1 MNLTRTVSIM
11 RKEMRHILRD
21 RRAFVLVT
29 VSPVFL
35 LLVFAYSMSVEIKN
49 VAIAILD
56 YDQTTLSRRYRDGL
70 ASTGD
75 IVIRYWPRDYAEM
88 QSRLERRQ
96 AKAAVVIP
104 AGFEEELLAG
114 RETSLQVIVDGT
126 DPSTANHTITHIAG
140 YSQAVALEILSE
152 TLAREGID
160 VGQLSPIQLRM
171 RTWYNPTLKAIIGW
185 VPGLIAIVLGM
196 PAVAATLALTA
207 EKEKGTLE
215 ALITTPV
222 RRSELIIGKLIPYVI
237 SGIFSAV
244 LCALVGV
251 FWLGTPFRG
260 SPLLYVLLSADFFL
274 AALSI
279 SLVISVFVPSQQA
292 AMACAMLIFLFPGF
306 FMSGLFYPI
315 ASMPAEMKMEAYM
328 LPTTHYL
335 TITRGLFLKGLDM
348 SYLWPFA
355 AALLA
360 MGLGVTGVSIVTFK
374 KRLG

>member
-1 MNLTRTVSIM
+1 MDLRRTLSIM
-11 RKEMRHILRD
+11 RKEMWHILRD
-21 RRAFVLVT
+21 RRTFVLVT

-35 LLVFAYSMSVEIKN
+35 LLVFAYSMSVEIRN
-49 VAIAILD
+49 VAIAVLD
-56 YDQTTLSRRYRDGL
+56 YDQSTLSREYRDGL

-75 IVIRYWPRDYAEM
+75 IVLAYWPRDYAEM
-88 QSRLERRQ
+88 QSRLEGRQ

-104 AGFEEELLAG
+104 AGFEDDLLAG

-126 DPSTANHTITHIAG
+126 DPNTANHTITHISG
-140 YSQAVALEILSE
+140 YTQGVALNVLSE
-152 TLAREGID
+152 ALARAGAD
-160 VGQLSPIQLRM
+160 VSQLSPIQLRL
-171 RTWYNPTLKAIIGW
+171 RTWYNPTLKAIFGW

-222 RRSELIIGKLIPYVI
+222 RRSELIIGKLIPYVF
-237 SGIFSAV
+237 SGLFSAV

-251 FWLGTPFRG
+251 YWLGAPFRG
-260 SPLLYVLLSADFFL
+260 SAPLYVLLSADFFL

-328 LPTTHYL
+328 MPTTHYL
-335 TITRGLFLKGLDM
+335 SITRGLFLKGLGLA
-348 SYLWPFA
+348 SLWPFA

-360 MGLGVTGVSIVTFK
+360 MGVGVTGVSIVTFK

>member
-1 MNLTRTVSIM
+1 MNLRRTVSIM
-11 RKEMRHILRD
+11 RKEMWHILRD
-21 RRAFVLVT
+21 RRTFVLVT

-35 LLVFAYSMSVEIKN
+35 LVVFAYSMSVEIRN
-49 VAIAILD
+49 VAIAVLD
-56 YDQTTLSRRYRDGL
+56 YDQSMLSREYRDGL

-75 IVIRYWPRDYAEM
+75 IVLAYWPRDYAEM

-104 AGFEEELLAG
+104 AGFEDDLLAG
-114 RETSLQVIVDGT
+114 REASLQLIIDGT
-126 DPSTANHTITHIAG
+126 DPNTANHTITYIGG
-140 YSQAVALEILSE
+140 YTQQVALDVMSAALE
-152 TLAREGID
+152 REGID
-160 VGQLSPIQLRM
+160 TGQLSPIQLRM

-222 RRSELIIGKLIPYVI
+222 RRSELLIGKLIPYVL
-237 SGIFSAV
+237 SGLFSAV

-251 FWLGTPFRG
+251 YWLGTPFRG

-315 ASMPAEMKMEAYM
+315 TSMPAEMKMEAYM
-328 LPTTHYL
+328 MPTTHYL
-335 TITRGLFLKGLDM
+335 TITRGLFLKGLGLA
-348 SYLWPFA
+348 SLWPFA
-355 AALLA
+355 AALFA
-360 MGLGVTGVSIVTFK
+360 MGVGVTAVSILTFK

>member
-21 RRAFVLVT
+21 RRTFVLVT

-35 LLVFAYSMSVEIKN
+35 LLVFAYSMSVEIRY
-49 VAIAILD
+49 VAIAVLD
-56 YDQTTLSRRYRDGL
+56 YDRTALSRGYAEGL

-75 IVIRYWPRDYAEM
+75 IVIRYWPRDYPEM
-88 QSRLERRQ
+88 QSRLEHRQ

-104 AGFEEELLAG
+104 VGFEEELLAG

-126 DPSTANHTITHIAG
+126 DPNTANHAITHITG
-140 YSQAVALEILSE
+140 FTQEVALQ
-152 TLAREGID
+152 TLGEALRREGID
-160 VGQLSPIQLRM
+160 AGKLSTVQLRM
-171 RTWYNPTLKAIIGW
+171 RTWYNPTLRPIIGW

-196 PAVAATLALTA
+196 PAVAATLALAA

-215 ALITTPV
+215 ALISTPV
-222 RRSELIIGKLIPYVI
+222 QRSELIIGKLIPYVI
-237 SGIFSAV
+237 SGLFSAV

-251 FWLGTPFRG
+251 YWLGTPFRG
-260 SPLLYVLLSADFFL
+260 NPLLYILLSADFFL

-306 FMSGLFYPI
+306 FMSGLFFPI

-328 LPTTHYL
+328 MPTTHYL
-335 TITRGLFLKGLDM
+335 TITRGLFLKGLDLV
-348 SYLWPFA
+348 SLWPFA
-355 AALLA
+355 AALLV
-360 MGLGVTGVSIVTFK
+360 MGLAMTGVSILMFK
-374 KRLG
+374 KKLG

>member
-75 IVIRYWPRDYAEM
+75 IVIRYFPRDYAEM

-140 YSQAVALEILSE
+140 YTQEVALEILSE
-152 TLAREGID
+152 ALAREGID
-160 VGQLSPIQLRM
+160 AGQLSPVQLRM
-171 RTWYNPTLKAIIGW
+171 RTWYNPTLNAIISW

-215 ALITTPV
+215 ALIATPV

-237 SGIFSAV
+237 SGLFSAV

-260 SPLLYVLLSADFFL
+260 SPLLY
-274 AALSI
+274 
-279 SLVISVFVPSQQA
+279 
-292 AMACAMLIFLFPGF
+292 
-306 FMSGLFYPI
+306 
-315 ASMPAEMKMEAYM
+315 
-328 LPTTHYL
+328 
-335 TITRGLFLKGLDM
+335 
-348 SYLWPFA
+348 
-355 AALLA
+355 
-360 MGLGVTGVSIVTFK
+360 
-374 KRLG
+374 

>member
-1 MNLTRTVSIM
+1 MNLRRTVSIM
-11 RKEMRHILRD
+11 RKEMWHILRD
-21 RRAFVLVT
+21 RRTFVLVT

-35 LLVFAYSMSVEIKN
+35 LVVFAYSMSVEIRN
-49 VAIAILD
+49 VAIAVLD
-56 YDQTTLSRRYRDGL
+56 YDQSTLSRQYRDGL

-75 IVIRYWPRDYAEM
+75 IVLAYWPRDYAEM

-104 AGFEEELLAG
+104 VGFEDDLLAG
-114 RETSLQVIVDGT
+114 REASLQVIIDGT
-126 DPSTANHTITHIAG
+126 DPNTANHTITHISG
-140 YSQAVALEILSE
+140 YTQRVALDVMSAALE
-152 TLAREGID
+152 REGID
-160 VGQLSPIQLRM
+160 IGQLSPIQLRM

-222 RRSELIIGKLIPYVI
+222 RRSELLIGKLIPYVL
-237 SGIFSAV
+237 SGLFSAI

-251 FWLGTPFRG
+251 YWLGTPFRG

-328 LPTTHYL
+328 MPTTHYL
-335 TITRGLFLKGLDM
+335 TITRGLFLKGLGLT
-348 SYLWPFA
+348 SLWPFA
-355 AALLA
+355 AALFA
-360 MGLGVTGVSIVTFK
+360 MGVGVTGVSILTFK

>member
-21 RRAFVLVT
+21 RRTFVLVT
-29 VSPVFL
+29 VSPVLL
-35 LLVFAYSMSVEIKN
+35 LLVFAYSMSVEIRN
-49 VAIAILD
+49 VAIAVLD
-56 YDQTTLSRRYRDGL
+56 YDQTTLSRQYRDGL

-104 AGFEEELLAG
+104 VGFEDQLLAG
-114 RETSLQVIVDGT
+114 REASLQVIVDGT
-126 DPSTANHTITHIAG
+126 DPNTANHTISHITG
-140 YSQAVALEILSE
+140 YTQEVALQVLSE
-152 TLAREGID
+152 ALARQGID
-160 VGQLSPIQLRM
+160 PGELSPIQLRM
-171 RTWYNPTLKAIIGW
+171 RTWYNPTLRPIIGW
-185 VPGLIAIVLGM
+185 VPGLVAIVLGM
-196 PAVAATLALTA
+196 PAVAATMALTA

-222 RRSELIIGKLIPYVI
+222 RRSELIIGKLIPYVV
-237 SGIFSAV
+237 SGLFSAV
-244 LCALVGV
+244 LCALVAVYG
-251 FWLGTPFRG
+251 LGTPFRG
-260 SPLLYVLLSADFFL
+260 SPLLYLLLSADFFL
-274 AALSI
+274 AALGV

-292 AMACAMLIFLFPGF
+292 AMALAMLIFLFPAF

-315 ASMPAEMKMEAYM
+315 ASMPEEMKMEAYM

-335 TITRGLFLKGLDM
+335 TITRGLFLKGLGLD
-348 SYLWPFA
+348 SLWPYA

>member
-1 MNLTRTVSIM
+1 M
-11 RKEMRHILRD
+11 RKEMWHILRD
-21 RRAFVLVT
+21 RRTFVLVT

-35 LLVFAYSMSVEIKN
+35 LLVFAYSMSVEIRN
-49 VAIAILD
+49 VAIAVLD
-56 YDQTTLSRRYRDGL
+56 YDQSTLSREYRDGL

-75 IVIRYWPRDYAEM
+75 IVLAYWPRDYAEM

-104 AGFEEELLAG
+104 AGFEDDLLAG
-114 RETSLQVIVDGT
+114 REASLQVIIDGT
-126 DPSTANHTITHIAG
+126 DPNTANHTITHISG
-140 YSQAVALEILSE
+140 YTQRVALDVMSTALE
-152 TLAREGID
+152 REGID
-160 VGQLSPIQLRM
+160 IGQLSPIQLRM

-222 RRSELIIGKLIPYVI
+222 RRSELLIGKLIPYVL
-237 SGIFSAV
+237 SGLFSAI

-251 FWLGTPFRG
+251 YWLGTPFRG

-328 LPTTHYL
+328 MPTTHYL
-335 TITRGLFLKGLDM
+335 TITRGLFLKGLGLT
-348 SYLWPFA
+348 SLWPFA
-355 AALLA
+355 AALFA
-360 MGLGVTGVSIVTFK
+360 MGVGVTGVSILTFK